1 MCRAPSIS
9 FISSPC
15 LRPVEAD
22 PPIPTART
30 PRQAQAV
37 EGTRQGHTATR
48 AGWGLNR
55 RWTKT
60 GRRAASPSTVPWTP
74 PGPGPESSPTLRNVC
89 GLQPA
94 STSVHAPAGTPMP
107 TCPGPCVRAGPVAAS
122 LTEAL
127 PCRQL

>member
-9 FISSPC
+9 FFSSPC

-48 AGWGLNR
+48 AGWGLNQ

-74 PGPGPESSPTLRNVC
+74 PGPGPESSPTLRNVWTAARKHLRSC
-89 GLQPA
+89 PGRDSDA
-94 STSVHAPAGTPMP
+94 HAPWTL
-107 TCPGPCVRAGPVAAS
+107 R
-122 LTEAL
+122 
-127 PCRQL
+127 